1 MNFKDINFPNNYEY
15 SSDSNDLPLEFYL
28 DVFPKSKTVYLK
40 LGYFSSSAIK
50 VLAYGFAQFI
60 YRGGTIKIV
69 TNHFL
74 YSSDQELIDSE
85 LSNDS
90 AIEANLLDDLNAL
103 KKALTSESEQF
114 IDCLKFLIKINRVE
128 IIPVMLL
135 PNKMAH
141 YKQGVFIDEEQNS
154 IFMDGSCNFTAS
166 GLLENG
172 ENISVYRSWG
182 EGFEKRKVTNKIKD
196 ILSICEKK
204 SPQYKYLERS
214 EILDAISSLG
224 KERTIDEL
232 LKNEAELMN
241 IYLDKTNSKVI
252 KKYKVE
258 IEKIIEIEKN
268 EPKFP
273 FNSSPR
279 EYQQNAYSNWVKNNY
294 KGVFSM
300 ATGTGK
306 TITSLNC
313 LLNIH
318 KEQGFYQAVI
328 LVPGKTLLKQWIEE
342 VNSFNFKNIIPA
354 SSDFPKWNVQ
364 VSELITS
371 LLFDKQ
377 KSFVLITTYV
387 TFTNEKFQKLFKK
400 LPKQSLLIAD
410 EAHNLGSPQVKEII
424 KDFHIEKRIAL
435 SATLTRQFDDVGNR
449 IIEEVFDSTYPYTYN
464 FSMKKAID
472 EGVLC
477 QYDYFPHFVYLE
489 EDELEAYVEISRKL
503 LKFFD
508 FDKGTFKSSDIV
520 QRLLI
525 QRKAIIHKA
534 SGKLPVFKK
543 ILRKHFEEYSSISNS
558 FVYVPEGDDGEDQNI
573 LDKFLVEYETLFP
586 NNRAYAY
593 TSETDNREKVLEL
606 FDKGFVDTLF
616 SMKCL
621 DEGVDV
627 PRTELAIFCS
637 STGNPRQ
644 FIQRRG
650 RVLRSHPNKARAV
663 IHDMVVIPSVA
674 PNDETK
680 TIERKL
686 LRDELIRVVYFA
698 SLARNYYTI
707 MNMFTSIAESYDIDL
722 YGIQKAIEDKQ

>member
-1 MNFKDINFPNNYEY
+1 LNFKDILFPDNYEY
-15 SSDSNDLPLEFYL
+15 SSDTNDLPIEFYL
-28 DVFPKSKTVYLK
+28 NVLPRSKTIYLK
-40 LGYFSSSAIK
+40 LGYFSSSAIR

-60 YRGGTIKIV
+60 YKGGKIKVV

-74 YSSDQELIDSE
+74 YGSDKQLLEDNIASDDELEEKII
-85 LSNDS
+85 LSLS
-90 AIEANLLDDLNAL
+90 RL
-103 KKALTSESEQF
+103 KESLTSETEHF
-114 IDCLKFLIKINRVE
+114 YNCIKYLIKNNRIE

-141 YKQGVFIDEEQNS
+141 YKQGVFIDEENNS
-154 IFMDGSCNFTAS
+154 IFMDGSCNFTAN

-172 ENISVYRSWG
+172 ESISIYRSWG
-182 EGFEKRKVTNKIKD
+182 EDFEQRKVTNKTKD
-196 ILSICEKK
+196 VISICKK
-204 SPQYKYLERS
+204 QSSQYKYLDKS
-214 EILDAISSLG
+214 EVLDAISSLG
-224 KERTIDEL
+224 KEKSIDEL
-232 LKNEAELMN
+232 LKSEAELVN
-241 IYLDKTNSKVI
+241 SYVNKTNSKVI
-252 KKYKVE
+252 NKYKHE
-258 IEKIIEIEKN
+258 LEKIIELEKN

-273 FNSSPR
+273 FNSNPR
-279 EYQQNAYSNWVKNNY
+279 EYQEDAYKNWINNNC
-294 KGVFSM
+294 KGVFAM

-313 LLNIH
+313 LLNIY
-318 KEQGFYQAVI
+318 KDDGCYQAVI
-328 LVPGKTLLKQWIEE
+328 VVPGKTLLKQWIEE

-354 SSDFPKWNVQ
+354 SSDFPKWKTQ

-377 KSFVLITTYV
+377 KSFVLITTYA
-387 TFTNEKFQKLFKK
+387 TFTNDKFQKLFKK
-400 LPKQSLLIAD
+400 LPKQALLIAD
-410 EAHNLGSPQVKEII
+410 EAHNLGSPQVKKII

-435 SATLTRQFDDVGNR
+435 SATLARQFDEEGNR
-449 IIEEVFDSTYPYTYN
+449 IIEEAFDSAYPYTYN

-508 FDKGTFKSSDIV
+508 FDKGTFKASDIV

-525 QRKAIIHKA
+525 QRKTIIHKA
-534 SGKLPVFKK
+534 SGKLSVFKK
-543 ILRKHFEEYSSISNS
+543 ILTAHSENYSSVSNS
-558 FVYVPEGDDGEDQNI
+558 LVYVPEGDDGEDQNI
-573 LDKFLVEYETLFP
+573 LDKFLAEYESLFP
-586 NNRAYAY
+586 SNRAYAY
-593 TSETDNREKVLEL
+593 TSETDNREKVLAL

-627 PRTELAIFCS
+627 PRTELAVFCS

-650 RVLRSHPNKARAV
+650 RVLRNHPNKARAV

-680 TIERKL
+680 AIERKL

-698 SLARNYYTI
+698 SLARNYYTT
-707 MNMFTSIAESYDIDL
+707 MNKFTSVAESYDIDL
-722 YGIQKAIEDKQ
+722 YGIQEAIEDKQ